1 MKLIHFS
8 ASAEN
13 LVIVE
18 TEASVP
24 GAGLGS
30 VEVHFQ
36 LERDSVPES
45 FSVRKNYSKS
55 WPHVM
60 MVAGFASPVTQ
71 LRDPPQ

>member
-55 WPHVM
+55 L
-60 MVAGFASPVTQ
+60 T
-71 LRDPPQ
+71 